1 MDLGRW
7 PARPDWADHQYS
19 GVSHKWRSAGCYLAN
34 SFAVGT
40 VLLFALACALRL
52 KVRVRVPEGQTR
64 NPFWMWLGGPLG
76 ACYVTLNALLVPV
89 LGTGT
94 AAVAT
99 LAGMIS
105 LSLIVDKFGI
115 SRRRSVL
122 CAWYKWLAWSL
133 SRWV

>member
-1 MDLGRW
+1 M
-7 PARPDWADHQYS
+7 
-19 GVSHKWRSAGCYLAN
+19 
-34 SFAVGT
+34 
-40 VLLFALACALRL
+40 LLFVLACALRL
-52 KVRVRVPEGQTR
+52 KVRVRVLEGQTR

-94 AAVAT
+94 AVVAT

-122 CAWYKWLAWSL
+122 CTWYKWLAWSL